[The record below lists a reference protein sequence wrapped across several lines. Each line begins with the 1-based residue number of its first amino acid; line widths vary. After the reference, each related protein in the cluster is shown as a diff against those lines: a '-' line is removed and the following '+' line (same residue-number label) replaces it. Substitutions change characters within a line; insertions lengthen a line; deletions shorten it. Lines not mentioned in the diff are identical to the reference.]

1 MHKVDEAVSIS
12 DLKKLTK
19 IYYNILECYF
29 EWKPV

>member
-19 IYYNILECYF
+19 IYSSILENYF
-29 EWKPV
+29 K

>member
-19 IYYNILECYF
+19 IYYNILENYF
-29 EWKPV
+29 K